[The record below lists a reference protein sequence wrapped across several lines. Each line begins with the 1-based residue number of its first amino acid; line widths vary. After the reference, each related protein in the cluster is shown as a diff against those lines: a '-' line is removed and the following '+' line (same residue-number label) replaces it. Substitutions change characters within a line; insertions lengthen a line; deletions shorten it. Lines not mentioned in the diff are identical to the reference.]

1 MPTRVI
7 DVHGRGADWT
17 YFLSY
22 SRVFEVERWSRI
34 DHSLFEGLP

>member
-1 MPTRVI
+1 MPTRAI

-17 YFLSY
+17 WT
-22 SRVFEVERWSRI
+22 RVFEVKRWSRI